1 MNKPPIKKANK
12 IGKKFGL
19 LTVISVYDR
28 IGGKLHYKCIC
39 DCGKIRNVFTSYLKE
54 NTTGPGTVWH
64 CGDRK
69 HSPKSTKW
77 EGCGDISGEHLGRI
91 KRHARIA
98 NREFNLSVTFLW
110 DLFIKQNKKCALSGL
125 DIEFSRKLKDGTTT
139 ASLDRIDSSK
149 GYIQNN
155 VQWVHKDINRI
166 KQNLDQ
172 EKFIELCKMVAKE
185 NI

>member
-1 MNKPPIKKANK
+1 M
-12 IGKKFGL
+12 
-19 LTVISVYDR
+19 
-28 IGGKLHYKCIC
+28 
-39 DCGKIRNVFTSYLKE
+39 
-54 NTTGPGTVWH
+54 
-64 CGDRK
+64 
-69 HSPKSTKW
+69 
-77 EGCGDISGEHLGRI
+77 
-91 KRHARIA
+91 
-98 NREFNLSVTFLW
+98 W